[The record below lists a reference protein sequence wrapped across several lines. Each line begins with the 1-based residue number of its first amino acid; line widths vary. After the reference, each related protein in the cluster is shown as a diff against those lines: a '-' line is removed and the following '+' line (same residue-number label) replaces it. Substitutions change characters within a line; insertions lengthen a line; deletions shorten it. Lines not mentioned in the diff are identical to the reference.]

1 MRYGSFKPRSVRVN
15 KRLNNLVFV
24 WSIMLLTTMM
34 TIMPLPDF
42 FHGIRI
48 EWVSLAII
56 FFSMMNVSLMGV
68 IAAWTIGLLLDL
80 LQGGLLG
87 ENALILSI
95 ISYLSYRFRFQ
106 VRVYPD
112 WQLMIVTLF
121 FLSFGNLI
129 SLWIRGFSGRMLF
142 VTEEWLSIF
151 IAALI
156 WPIFM
161 RLAEILQNYFIED

>member
-1 MRYGSFKPRSVRVN
+1 MN

-34 TIMPLPDF
+34 TIMPLPEF

-87 ENALILSI
+87 ENALILST

-161 RLAEILQNYFIED
+161 RLTEILQNYFIED

>member
-1 MRYGSFKPRSVRVN
+1 MN

-95 ISYLSYRFRFQ
+95 IRYLSYRFRFQ
-106 VRVYPD
+106 VRVYPE
-112 WQLMIVTLF
+112 WQLMIVTLYL
-121 FLSFGNLI
+121 LSFGILL
-129 SLWIRGFSGRMLF
+129 SLWM
-142 VTEEWLSIF
+142 
-151 IAALI
+151 
-156 WPIFM
+156 
-161 RLAEILQNYFIED
+161 

>member
-1 MRYGSFKPRSVRVN
+1 MN
-15 KRLNNLVFV
+15 KKLNNLIFV
-24 WSIMLLTTMM
+24 WSMMLLTTMM
-34 TIMPLPDF
+34 TIMPLPNF
-42 FHGIRI
+42 FYGIRI
-48 EWVSLAII
+48 EWISLAVI

-68 IAAWTIGLLLDL
+68 IAAWAIGLLLDL

-87 ENALILSI
+87 ENALILSV

-129 SLWIRGFSGRMLF
+129 SLWIRGFSGRIIF
-142 VTEEWLSIF
+142 ITEEWLSIL
-151 IAALI
+151 ITALI

-161 RLAEILQNYFIED
+161 RLLQMLQNYFVED

>member
-1 MRYGSFKPRSVRVN
+1 MN
-15 KRLNNLVFV
+15 KTLNNLVFI

-48 EWVSLAII
+48 GWVSLAII
-56 FFSMMNVSLMGV
+56 FFSIMNVSLMGV

-112 WQLMIVTLF
+112 WQLVIVTLF

-129 SLWIRGFSGRMLF
+129 SLWIRGFSGRILF
-142 VTEEWLSIF
+142 VTEEWLSIL

-161 RLAEILQNYFIED
+161 RLLEILQNYFIED

>member
-1 MRYGSFKPRSVRVN
+1 MN
-15 KRLNNLVFV
+15 KKINNLIFV
-24 WSIMLLTTMM
+24 WSMMLLTTMM
-34 TIMPLPDF
+34 TIMPLPNF
-42 FHGIRI
+42 FYGIRI
-48 EWVSLAII
+48 EWISLAVI

-87 ENALILSI
+87 ENALILSV

-129 SLWIRGFSGRMLF
+129 SLWIRGFSGRIIF
-142 VTEEWLSIF
+142 ITEEWLSIL

-161 RLAEILQNYFIED
+161 RLLQMLQNYFVED